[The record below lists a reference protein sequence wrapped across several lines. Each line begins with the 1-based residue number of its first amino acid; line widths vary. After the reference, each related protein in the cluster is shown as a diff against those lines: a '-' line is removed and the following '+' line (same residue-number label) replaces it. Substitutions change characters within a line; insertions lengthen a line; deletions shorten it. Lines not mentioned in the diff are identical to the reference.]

1 MSGAHLHDGVLAV
14 QQAVHG
20 IFHPVGD
27 PAGALP
33 HLDDQWEGGRRL
45 ALQDALLRAP
55 RPCLLVACA
64 AEQILGSGQVRSG
77 QVRSGQVR
85 SGQVK
90 STSGE
95 RAGRLQPR
103 RQHYGYQ
110 EDRVVGEC
118 GSASTQARQRGSS
131 PSVTE
136 QMPPMRSES
145 VGFCKHH
152 TPHTHLSHRC
162 ALEDGCDAHKRTRG
176 GFRAGTGRNDL
187 SLC

>member
-1 MSGAHLHDGVLAV
+1 MGRTCTMGSLPCSRQSTESSTQWVT
-14 QQAVHG
+14 QQARSRISMTSG
-20 IFHPVGD
+20 KVG
-27 PAGALP
+27 GALRSRMLFCVP
-33 HLDDQWEGGRRL
+33 RAL
-45 ALQDALLRAP
+45 ASSSPVQP
-55 RPCLLVACA
+55 NKFSV
-64 AEQILGSGQVRSG
+64 QVRSG